1 MEMKKLAIVAE
12 VSDGVAKAL
21 EYGDKPLAA
30 WVAESLGVSLECDC
44 DSDVEWG
51 EEVKRRW
58 GVSKE
63 VALRAFR
70 VKMARVEDKTGE
82 TGAADVGGCILAQV
96 GGEEYET
103 LRTAAKAMNA
113 AGCGKRNTPLSVF
126 RLSPWSWC
134 MRFLPPS
141 ELAGDVLA
149 AHDGDETL
157 AAAFR
162 EAGLLGG
169 EIEP

>member
-1 MEMKKLAIVAE
+1 MKKLVIVAE

-30 WVAESLGVSLECDC
+30 WVEESLGVSLECDC

-96 GGEEYET
+96 GGGEYET

-113 AGCGKRNTPLSVF
+113 AGTCGKRNTALSVF
-126 RLSPWSWC
+126 RESPWSWAEKY
-134 MRFLPPS
+134 LEGG
-141 ELAGDVLA
+141 ELAGDILA

-169 EIEP
+169 EVEP